1 MCRALGSAAI
11 CSGSAIWGIWPRPE
25 KNGNFS
31 GSPWMCVWQSQAP
44 AGTSKFTG
52 VAGWAAFARLVRVGR
67 MAPAANAPIRI
78 SRRVR
83 MGVLPDGIARQATVP
98 RTVAPEKSFEG
109 LECSPCRLD
118 AWGRRYAPRSAGATS
133 RRSTTRASPRS
144 IGRGSTTTSSWC
156 RAKGYSQGIP
166 CVSHSR
172 AARATSRR
180 TWGRRALL
188 KILAAPLAIRILVG
202 AVVILAVWSA
212 VNWVYQVM
220 RKPTELFFPVSG
232 VLAKTPPET
241 WRRYGLL
248 FHEHSTAVITP
259 ELLAAL
265 AQVEGAGNPVAR
277 TYWRWRLTWNPF
289 ELYQPASSA
298 VGMYQITD
306 ATVREAKRYCIHD
319 HVAGEDGPWDDRRS
333 CWFNGLYAR
342 VVPSHAVELTAALLD
357 RSVANTM
364 ERQRITTATLQQ
376 KQDLAAVIH
385 LCGARPGDA
394 YARRGFRLTAGQR
407 CGDHDVSGYLAQ
419 VDAMKR
425 QFVRLAAA
433 G

>member
-1 MCRALGSAAI
+1 
-11 CSGSAIWGIWPRPE
+11 
-25 KNGNFS
+25 
-31 GSPWMCVWQSQAP
+31 MCVWQSQAP

-52 VAGWAAFARLVRVGR
+52 VAGWAALARLVRVR
-67 MAPAANAPIRI
+67 MMAPAATAPIRI
-78 SRRVR
+78 SRRVS
-83 MGVLPDGIARQATVP
+83 MGVLPGGIARQATVP
-98 RTVAPEKSFEG
+98 RTVAREKSFEG
-109 LECSPCRLD
+109 LECSPCRFS
-118 AWGRRYAPRSAGATS
+118 AWGRRSAPRSAGSTS

-180 TWGRRALL
+180 TGGRPARIVSVWPLLGWGRRALL
-188 KILAAPLAIRILVG
+188 KILGAPLAIRILVG

-277 TYWRWRLTWNPF
+277 TYWRGGLTGEPLQLYHPAAGAGGTCQINHAACPGAEGGRLH
-289 ELYQPASSA
+289 Q
-298 VGMYQITD
+298 
-306 ATVREAKRYCIHD
+306 
-319 HVAGEDGPWDDRRS
+319 HVAVEDGPWYDEIGR
-333 CWFNGLYAR
+333 AH
-342 VVPSHAVELTAALLD
+342 V
-357 RSVANTM
+357 
-364 ERQRITTATLQQ
+364 
-376 KQDLAAVIH
+376 
-385 LCGARPGDA
+385 
-394 YARRGFRLTAGQR
+394 
-407 CGDHDVSGYLAQ
+407 
-419 VDAMKR
+419 
-425 QFVRLAAA
+425 
-433 G
+433 